1 MNNQEERQAI
11 SQACDHLKQVLL
23 DKNHDYGNSF
33 GETFAELGPISG
45 FTRFLD
51 KTNRLKQLLTNH
63 KQDVANESLTDT
75 WLDAAG
81 YAILNY
87 IETTKAQTKTPVVPS
102 KIVPSKM
109 SFASILQKT
118 NHKEVDK
125 NRIAIIR
132 DPRSFHEIHISQIE
146 SMKAIDL
153 KTMKKIAQIFESP
166 FIRIVNNKILV
177 EKLIEQYKR
186 LQGNN
191 LYKKQRKEVE
201 KAIDA
206 FESQKITWGPINN
219 DTFESQK
226 ITWDSNVTKYSL
238 VILPDQA
245 TKDNQE
251 KYAFYSLDFNNIGVI
266 KQQLFTM
273 PEAVN
278 RKCHY
283 PSTRETFF
291 ADLDKQQQALIAV
304 FKPKVLKSVYF
315 TFSGEISPGID
326 ESTVYFEKL

>member
-51 KTNRLKQLLTNH
+51 KTNRLKQLLTDS
-63 KQDVANESLTDT
+63 KQDVTDESIVDT

-87 IETTKAQTKTPVVPS
+87 IETTKTKTKTSIAPIQ
-102 KIVPSKM
+102 KIS
-109 SFASILQKT
+109 
-118 NHKEVDK
+118 NKEMEK
-125 NRIAIIR
+125 SEIAIIK
-132 DPRSFHEIHISQIE
+132 DPRSFQEIHVSQIE

-153 KTMKKIAQIFESP
+153 KTMKKIVQIFESP

-191 LYKKQRKEVE
+191 LYKKQQKEVE
-201 KAIDA
+201 KVIDA

-226 ITWDSNVTKYSL
+226 ITWDSNVAKYGL

-251 KYAFYSLDFNNIGVI
+251 KYTFYSLDFNNIGVI

-278 RKCHY
+278 RKFHY

-291 ADLDKQQQALIAV
+291 DDLDKQQQALIAA
-304 FKPKVLKSVYF
+304 FKPKILKSVYF
-315 TFSGEISPGID
+315 TFSGEIAPAMD
-326 ESTVYFEKL
+326 EITVYFERL

>member
-51 KTNRLKQLLTNH
+51 KTNRLKQLLTDS
-63 KQDVANESLTDT
+63 KQDVADESIVDT

-87 IETTKAQTKTPVVPS
+87 IETTKMKTKTSIAPIQ
-102 KIVPSKM
+102 KIS
-109 SFASILQKT
+109 
-118 NHKEVDK
+118 NKEMEK
-125 NRIAIIR
+125 SEIAIIK
-132 DPRSFHEIHISQIE
+132 DPRSFQEIHVSQIE
-146 SMKAIDL
+146 SMKTIDL

-166 FIRIVNNKILV
+166 FVRIVNNKILV

-191 LYKKQRKEVE
+191 LYKKQQKEVE

-206 FESQKITWGPINN
+206 FELQKTIRPSTDNE
-219 DTFESQK
+219 TFEK
-226 ITWDSNVTKYSL
+226 VAKYGL

-251 KYAFYSLDFNNIGVI
+251 KYTFYSLDFNNIGVI

-278 RKCHY
+278 RKFHY
-283 PSTRETFF
+283 PSAREALFE
-291 ADLDKQQQALIAV
+291 DLDKQQQALIEV
-304 FKPKVLKSVYF
+304 FKPKILQPIYF
-315 TFSGEISPGID
+315 EFSGEIAPAMD
-326 ESTVYFEKL
+326 ESTVYFERL

>member
-1 MNNQEERQAI
+1 MNNHEERQAI

-33 GETFAELGPISG
+33 GKTFEELGPISG

-51 KTNRLKQLLTNH
+51 KTNRLKQLLTDS
-63 KQDVANESLTDT
+63 KQDVADESIVDT

-87 IETTKAQTKTPVVPS
+87 IETTKTKTKTSIAPIQ
-102 KIVPSKM
+102 KIS
-109 SFASILQKT
+109 
-118 NHKEVDK
+118 NKEMEK
-125 NRIAIIR
+125 SEIAIIK
-132 DPRSFHEIHISQIE
+132 DPRSFQEIHVSQIE

-166 FIRIVNNKILV
+166 FVRIVNNKILV

-191 LYKKQRKEVE
+191 LYKKQQKEVE

-206 FESQKITWGPINN
+206 FESQKTTRPSTDNE
-219 DTFESQK
+219 TFEK
-226 ITWDSNVTKYSL
+226 VAKYGL

-251 KYAFYSLDFNNIGVI
+251 KYTFYSLDFNNIGVI

-278 RKCHY
+278 RKFHY
-283 PSTRETFF
+283 PSAREALFE
-291 ADLDKQQQALIAV
+291 DLDKQQQALIEV
-304 FKPKVLKSVYF
+304 FKPKILQPIYF
-315 TFSGEISPGID
+315 EFSGEIAPAMD
-326 ESTVYFEKL
+326 ESTVYFERL

>member
-51 KTNRLKQLLTNH
+51 KTNRLKQLLTDS
-63 KQDVANESLTDT
+63 KQDVADESIVDT

-87 IETTKAQTKTPVVPS
+87 IETTKAQTK
-102 KIVPSKM
+102 I
-109 SFASILQKT
+109 SIAPIQKT
-118 NHKEVDK
+118 SNKEVKK
-125 NRIAIIR
+125 NEIAIIK
-132 DPRSFHEIHISQIE
+132 DPRSFQEIHISQIE
-146 SMKAIDL
+146 SMKIIDL

-166 FIRIVNNKILV
+166 FVRIVNNKILV
-177 EKLIEQYKR
+177 EKLIEQYER

-191 LYKKQRKEVE
+191 LYKKQQKEVE

-206 FESQKITWGPINN
+206 FESQKITWDSN
-219 DTFESQK
+219 DNETFEK
-226 ITWDSNVTKYSL
+226 VAKYGL

-251 KYAFYSLDFNNIGVI
+251 KYTFYSLDFNNIGVI
-266 KQQLFTM
+266 KQQLSTM
-273 PEAVN
+273 PEVVN
-278 RKCHY
+278 RKFY
-283 PSTRETFF
+283 YSSTRETLFD
-291 ADLDKQQQALIAV
+291 DLDKQQQALITV
-304 FKPKVLKSVYF
+304 FKPKVLKPIYF
-315 TFSGEISPGID
+315 TFSGEIAPEID
-326 ESTVYFEKL
+326 ESTVYFERL

>member
-23 DKNHDYGNSF
+23 AKNHDYGNSF

-51 KTNRLKQLLTNH
+51 KANRLKQLLTDS
-63 KQDVANESLTDT
+63 KQDVADESIADT

-87 IETTKAQTKTPVVPS
+87 IETTKAQTKTQIVPS

-109 SFASILQKT
+109 SFASALKT
-118 NHKEVDK
+118 SNKEIDK
-125 NRIAIIR
+125 NEIAIIR
-132 DPRSFHEIHISQIE
+132 DPRSFQEIHISQIE
-146 SMKAIDL
+146 AMKAIDL

-191 LYKKQRKEVE
+191 LYKKQQKEVE

-206 FESQKITWGPINN
+206 FESQKITWSPIDN

-226 ITWDSNVTKYSL
+226 ITWDSNVAKYGL

-251 KYAFYSLDFNNIGVI
+251 KYTFYSLDFNNIGVI

-278 RKCHY
+278 RKFHY
-283 PSTRETFF
+283 PSTRKNLFD
-291 ADLDKQQQALIAV
+291 DLDKQQQALIAV
-304 FKPKVLKSVYF
+304 FNPKILQPIHF
-315 TFSGEISPGID
+315 TFSGEIAPEID

>member
-11 SQACDHLKQVLL
+11 SQACDHLKEVLL
-23 DKNHDYGNSF
+23 AKNHDYGNSF

-51 KTNRLKQLLTNH
+51 KTNRLKQLLTDS
-63 KQDVANESLTDT
+63 KQDVTDESIVDT

-87 IETTKAQTKTPVVPS
+87 IETTKAKTKTQ
-102 KIVPSKM
+102 IVPSKM
-109 SFASILQKT
+109 SFASALKT
-118 NHKEVDK
+118 RNKEIDK
-125 NRIAIIR
+125 NEIAIIK
-132 DPRSFHEIHISQIE
+132 DPRSFQEIHVSQIE

-166 FIRIVNNKILV
+166 FVRIVNNKILV

-191 LYKKQRKEVE
+191 LYKKQQKEVE

-206 FESQKITWGPINN
+206 FESQKTTRPSTDNE
-219 DTFESQK
+219 TFEK
-226 ITWDSNVTKYSL
+226 VAKYGL
-238 VILPDQA
+238 VILLDQA

-251 KYAFYSLDFNNIGVI
+251 KYTFYSLDFNNIGVI

-278 RKCHY
+278 RKFHY
-283 PSTRETFF
+283 PSAREALFE
-291 ADLDKQQQALIAV
+291 DLDKQQQALIEV
-304 FKPKVLKSVYF
+304 FKPKILQPIYF
-315 TFSGEISPGID
+315 EFSGEIAPAMD
-326 ESTVYFEKL
+326 ESTVYFERL

>member
-1 MNNQEERQAI
+1 MNNQEECQAI

-51 KTNRLKQLLTNH
+51 KTNRLKQLLTDS
-63 KQDVANESLTDT
+63 KQDVTDESIADT

-87 IETTKAQTKTPVVPS
+87 IETTKAQTKTQIVPS

-109 SFASILQKT
+109 SFASALKT
-118 NHKEVDK
+118 SNKEIDK
-125 NRIAIIR
+125 NEIAIIK
-132 DPRSFHEIHISQIE
+132 DPRSFQEIHISQIE
-146 SMKAIDL
+146 SMKIIDL

-166 FIRIVNNKILV
+166 FVRIVNNKILV
-177 EKLIEQYKR
+177 EKLIEQYER

-191 LYKKQRKEVE
+191 LYKKQQKEVE

-206 FESQKITWGPINN
+206 FESQKITWDSN
-219 DTFESQK
+219 DNETFEK
-226 ITWDSNVTKYSL
+226 VAKYGL

-251 KYAFYSLDFNNIGVI
+251 KYTFYSLDFNNIGVI
-266 KQQLFTM
+266 KQQLSTM
-273 PEAVN
+273 PEVVN
-278 RKCHY
+278 RKFY
-283 PSTRETFF
+283 YSSTRETLFD
-291 ADLDKQQQALIAV
+291 DLDKQQQALITV
-304 FKPKVLKSVYF
+304 FKPKVLKPIYF
-315 TFSGEISPGID
+315 TFSGEIAPEID

>member
-51 KTNRLKQLLTNH
+51 KTNRLKQLLTDS
-63 KQDVANESLTDT
+63 KQDVTDENIADT

-87 IETTKAQTKTPVVPS
+87 IETTKAQTKTQ
-102 KIVPSKM
+102 IVPSKM
-109 SFASILQKT
+109 SFASALKT
-118 NHKEVDK
+118 SNKEIDK
-125 NRIAIIR
+125 NEIAIIK
-132 DPRSFHEIHISQIE
+132 DPRSFHEVHISQIE

-191 LYKKQRKEVE
+191 LYKKQQKEVE

-206 FESQKITWGPINN
+206 FESQKITWNPIDN

-226 ITWDSNVTKYSL
+226 ITWDSNVAKYGL

-251 KYAFYSLDFNNIGVI
+251 KYTFYSLDFNNIGVI
-266 KQQLFTM
+266 KQQLSTM

-278 RKCHY
+278 RKFY
-283 PSTRETFF
+283 YSSTRETLFD
-291 ADLDKQQQALIAV
+291 DLDKQQQALITV
-304 FKPKVLKSVYF
+304 FKPKVLKPIYF
-315 TFSGEISPGID
+315 TFSGEIAPEID

>member
-51 KTNRLKQLLTNH
+51 KTNRLKQLLTDS
-63 KQDVANESLTDT
+63 KQDVADESIVDT

-87 IETTKAQTKTPVVPS
+87 IETTKTKIKTSIAPIQ
-102 KIVPSKM
+102 KIS
-109 SFASILQKT
+109 
-118 NHKEVDK
+118 NKEMEK
-125 NRIAIIR
+125 SEIAIIK
-132 DPRSFHEIHISQIE
+132 DSRSFQEIHVNQIE

-166 FIRIVNNKILV
+166 FVRIVNNKILV

-191 LYKKQRKEVE
+191 LYKKQQKEVE

-206 FESQKITWGPINN
+206 FESQKTTRPSTDNE
-219 DTFESQK
+219 TFEK
-226 ITWDSNVTKYSL
+226 VAKYGL

-251 KYAFYSLDFNNIGVI
+251 KYTFYSLDFNNIGVI

-278 RKCHY
+278 RKFHY
-283 PSTRETFF
+283 PSAREALFD
-291 ADLDKQQQALIAV
+291 DLDKQQQALIEV
-304 FKPKVLKSVYF
+304 FKPKILQPIYF
-315 TFSGEISPGID
+315 EFSGEIAPEID
-326 ESTVYFEKL
+326 KSTVYFERL

>member
-11 SQACDHLKQVLL
+11 SQACDYLKEVLL
-23 DKNHDYGNSF
+23 AKNHDYGNSF

-51 KTNRLKQLLTNH
+51 KTNRLKQLLTDS
-63 KQDVANESLTDT
+63 KQDVADENIVDT

-87 IETTKAQTKTPVVPS
+87 IETIKAQTKTQIVPS

-109 SFASILQKT
+109 SFASALKT
-118 NHKEVDK
+118 SNKEIDK
-125 NRIAIIR
+125 NEIAIIR

-166 FIRIVNNKILV
+166 FVRIVNNKILV

-191 LYKKQRKEVE
+191 LYKKQQKEVE
-201 KAIDA
+201 KAMDA
-206 FESQKITWGPINN
+206 FESQKITWAPINN

-226 ITWDSNVTKYSL
+226 IILDSNVAKYGL

-251 KYAFYSLDFNNIGVI
+251 KYTFYSLDFNNIGVI

-273 PEAVN
+273 AEAVN
-278 RKCHY
+278 REFHY
-283 PSTRETFF
+283 LSTRETLLD
-291 ADLDKQQQALIAV
+291 DLNKQQLALIAA
-304 FKPKVLKSVYF
+304 FKPKVLKPIYF
-315 TFSGEISPGID
+315 TFSGEISSEID

>member
-51 KTNRLKQLLTNH
+51 KTNRLKQLLTGS
-63 KQDVANESLTDT
+63 KQDVADESIVDT

-87 IETTKAQTKTPVVPS
+87 IETTKAQTKTQIVPS

-109 SFASILQKT
+109 SFASALKT
-118 NHKEVDK
+118 SNKEIGK
-125 NRIAIIR
+125 NEIAIIK
-132 DPRSFHEIHISQIE
+132 DPRSFQEIHIRQIE

-166 FIRIVNNKILV
+166 FVRIVNNKILV

-191 LYKKQRKEVE
+191 LYKKQQKEVE

-206 FESQKITWGPINN
+206 FESQKTTRPSTDNEI
-219 DTFESQK
+219 FEK
-226 ITWDSNVTKYSL
+226 VAKYGL

-251 KYAFYSLDFNNIGVI
+251 KYTFYSLDFNNIGVI

-278 RKCHY
+278 RKFHY
-283 PSTRETFF
+283 PSAREALFD
-291 ADLDKQQQALIAV
+291 DLDKQQQALIEV
-304 FKPKVLKSVYF
+304 FKPKILQPIYF
-315 TFSGEISPGID
+315 EFSGEIAPAMD
-326 ESTVYFEKL
+326 ESTVYFERL